1 MTGLKGKR
9 SLMEKWN
16 AVWLCV
22 VKEKPNLIHSNQSEQ
37 NATQSFCHKFGQK
50 AKKSTSLECLGTH

>member
-1 MTGLKGKR
+1 
-9 SLMEKWN
+9 MEKWN

-37 NATQSFCHKFGQK
+37 NATQSFRHKFSQK